1 MICRPCLPEDQAAV
15 IDVLR
20 ASYGGW
26 HGERS
31 EAVWQWK
38 FAENPHGEARIWVG
52 DDEGRIAGCYI
63 LTPAMLQVAG
73 ETVRGAQSVDAAVS
87 PEYRGR
93 GVFTDLAQAALQ
105 DAAAAGI
112 ALVFAFPSE
121 GAFGGQIRVGFKP
134 QLVVPK
140 AYRPLF
146 WPPRRQRFHDLTLS
160 EVGAFDARFDVFCMH
175 GGDHEISL
183 RRDPAY
189 LNWRYFGH
197 PTQTYDVIT
206 CERGGDICGYC
217 VLKVRETRKLAVG
230 YIVDLQVLPDSGSA
244 ARFLAHHALL
254 RLRSKGSRLAV
265 SWERPPGEVQEAMGS
280 CGFSPRY
287 ASIRQRLRRKR
298 YVDQLIAFDS
308 DDGRPAESVS
318 GARLDGSLRWSL
330 VPGDAD
336 YV

>member
-1 MICRPCLPEDQAAV
+1 MIAL
-15 IDVLR
+15 LR
-20 ASYGGW
+20 ASYEGW

-38 FAENPHGEARIWVG
+38 FVENPHGEARIWVG

-63 LTPAMLQVAG
+63 LTPVMMQVAR

-87 PEYRGR
+87 PDYRGR
-93 GVFTDLAQAALQ
+93 GVFTDLAKAALQ

-121 GAFGGQIRVGFKP
+121 GAFGGQIRVGYKP

-140 AYRPLF
+140 AYRPLV
-146 WPPRRQRFHDLTLS
+146 WAPRQQRFHDLSLS
-160 EVGAFDARFDVFCMH
+160 EAGAFDARFDVFCGQ
-175 GGDHEISL
+175 GGDHEISPH
-183 RRDPAY
+183 RDPAY
-189 LNWRYFGH
+189 LNWRYFAH
-197 PTQTYDVIT
+197 PTHGYDVIT
-206 CERGGDICGYC
+206 CERGSEICGYC
-217 VLKVRETRKLAVG
+217 VLKVRETRRLAVG
-230 YIVDLQVLPDSGSA
+230 YVVDLQVLPDSGSA

-254 RLRSKGSRLAV
+254 RLRSKGARLAV
-265 SWERPPGEVQEAMGS
+265 SWERPPGQVQEAMGS

-287 ASIRQRLRRKR
+287 ASIRQRLRRTR
-298 YVDQLIAFDS
+298 YVDQLIAFDG
-308 DDGRPAESVS
+308 DEDRLVESES